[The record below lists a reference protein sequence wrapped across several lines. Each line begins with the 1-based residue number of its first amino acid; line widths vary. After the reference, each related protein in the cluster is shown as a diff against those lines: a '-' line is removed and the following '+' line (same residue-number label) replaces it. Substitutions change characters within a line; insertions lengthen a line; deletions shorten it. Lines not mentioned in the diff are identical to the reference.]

1 MKKTIMLAVLCVSL
15 SALALS
21 GCVLRE
27 GDVYI
32 ALGWNYAPDTLYT
45 TDANLQRLYYIA
57 PFTNY
62 PTEPGSYYL
71 TYHHAE
77 TGRTHYIY
85 YTLSAHVG
93 DRPFEQGPDAFFEIY
108 CWEDAGNPDFIQL
121 RGITAAA
128 AGSPKTVALSAAAPT
143 GGTEVQQ
150 FDYARSAGGYDLR
163 VRGGLL
169 E

>member
-1 MKKTIMLAVLCVSL
+1 MLAVLCVSL

-27 GDVYI
+27 GDVFI
-32 ALGWNYAPDTLYT
+32 QLGWYYAPDTLYT
-45 TDANLQRLYYIA
+45 TDTSLQRLSYIS

-71 TYHHAE
+71 TYHHVE

-85 YTLSAHVG
+85 YTLTAHVG
-93 DRPFEQGPDAFFEIY
+93 EHPFEQGPDAIFEIY
-108 CWEDAGNPDFIQL
+108 CWENANNPDFMQL

-128 AGSPKTVALSAAAPT
+128 AGSPKGVAPSPAAPA

-150 FDYARSAGGYDLR
+150 FDYTRTAGGYDLH